1 MERRTGHEE
10 KTCSHQCMPFI
21 LDIESTN
28 HSPFDTMGACGDVWD
43 VLKIYWSLLLGN
55 ILEWYEFAIFAFLEP
70 YLQSNFFHGSA
81 ITTWLGFAS
90 TFLARPFGGLVL
102 GILGD
107 LFGRKVST
115 FLSILGMLI
124 GTVGQGMVPTY
135 QSGQICGTIGV
146 VLLVVFRIL
155 QGICTGGEIAA
166 VSTYITEVGAKH
178 SLARCMVL
186 IGITCTMGLA
196 ILKVWCFPT
205 IWPSSEGKIGCADW
219 PALDF
224 FSLSYC
230 RNKLDKPLR
239 SFSSVCCSLF
249 GKLFLYAIFMWQHL
263 QVHEAT
269 SDFYL
274 LNLQA
279 TWYWRSWANLPWPAG
294 AGGFPSLSHCF
305 RGPWRFA
312 AAAVSQKLPALC
324 MHRRRLLKQLRSGG
338 NWVGIQPKITKA
350 LIDCMKVWQCTQ
362 LNSIP
367 KQNFQNIS
375 EVCKSL
381 EVLSFQVDR
390 DRPSVKATDCDGQRR
405 YSFAKGRSE
414 TLPNGICWFFAR
426 QERLRPFKMPKVRW
440 KHSSRPIGQQCGLAS
455 CQLQPLRLYTM
466 LRCHG
471 AMYFFRK
478 EVLQVPVWS
487 WSLALQ
493 KTEWVFLVVVAYIH
507 IRRARMPEN
516 QASESFWHDLRNL
529 IKGVIVF
536 HCSWMFGYVSWGW
549 SDGT

>member
-1 MERRTGHEE
+1 MTWQFVGCLHAPGSILALHVDVQEILKIKEPAEKPVPLYCSGFICRTFYCQEPRGRDMMTWCIPLISRSPERHNDRFKLDICTTDSWREGQGM
-10 KTCSHQCMPFI
+10 KKKRVATSACLSI

-166 VSTYITEVGAKH
+166 VSTYITEVGAKR

-186 IGITCTMGLA
+186 IGITCTMGLV
-196 ILKVWCFPT
+196 ILKVWFFPT
-205 IWPSSEGKIGCADW
+205 ILPVGVSSEEKIGCAHW
-219 PALDF
+219 
-224 FSLSYC
+224 
-230 RNKLDKPLR
+230 LR

-249 GKLFLYAIFMWQHL
+249 GTLFFVCHWMWQHL

-312 AAAVSQKLPALC
+312 AAAVFQKLPALC

-350 LIDCMKVWQCTQ
+350 LVDCMKVWQCTQ

-367 KQNFQNIS
+367 
-375 EVCKSL
+375 
-381 EVLSFQVDR
+381 
-390 DRPSVKATDCDGQRR
+390 
-405 YSFAKGRSE
+405 
-414 TLPNGICWFFAR
+414 R
-426 QERLRPFKMPKVRW
+426 Q
-440 KHSSRPIGQQCGLAS
+440 SSRISLKFGKVLKFY
-455 CQLQPLRLYTM
+455 R
-466 LRCHG
+466 
-471 AMYFFRK
+471 FR
-478 EVLQVPVWS
+478 
-487 WSLALQ
+487 
-493 KTEWVFLVVVAYIH
+493 
-507 IRRARMPEN
+507 
-516 QASESFWHDLRNL
+516 
-529 IKGVIVF
+529 
-536 HCSWMFGYVSWGW
+536 
-549 SDGT
+549 